1 MEESL
6 RKVHAW
12 PCVLPVSHF
21 ARRRNAQLSCGFH
34 GTPHKPYTDVGKVTL
49 DDKNLFVEGLGQS
62 NVLEQVSNKQKAFH
76 AWLTDLISDVLSTH
90 FMKHIYVKYVYTH
103 TAA

>member
-6 RKVHAW
+6 RKVHTWLCIRVCAAI
-12 PCVLPVSHF
+12 SHF

-34 GTPHKPYTDVGKVTL
+34 GTQHKPYHDVGKVTL

-62 NVLEQVSNKQKAFH
+62 NVLEQVSNMHLLKKCARVSRR
-76 AWLTDLISDVLSTH
+76 LIISIIVCL
-90 FMKHIYVKYVYTH
+90 
-103 TAA
+103 